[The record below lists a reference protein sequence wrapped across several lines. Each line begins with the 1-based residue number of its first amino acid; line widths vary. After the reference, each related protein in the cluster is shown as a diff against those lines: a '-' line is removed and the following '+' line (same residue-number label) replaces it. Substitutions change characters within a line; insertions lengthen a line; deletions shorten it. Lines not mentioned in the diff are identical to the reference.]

1 MNITAPLAKQNLK
14 YYDRL
19 RTPTLLSFVCTV
31 IPPRR
36 GGCNQPV
43 ILKQVKESQPP
54 TLPDVP
60 VAVEDPARP
69 VLISNQE
76 WIMDFYSNKLSLITG
91 GSSGIGLA
99 VARQITQ
106 QGGDVIILA
115 RRQELLDQAVSEL
128 ETLRGKPDQKIVAA
142 IGDVTNFESLASV
155 INDLMKTHGVPDVV
169 INSAGV
175 AHPGTFSAL
184 DLNIFHWLMDV
195 NYFGIVNVLKLVVP
209 QMQKRRSGAIVNIS
223 SMAGFLGVY
232 GYTAYSASKFAV
244 SGFTD
249 ALRSELKPYCIQISL
264 VFPPDTDTPQ
274 LDYENNIKPFI
285 TKEIAGSA
293 KSLSP
298 EFVAKE
304 ILTKAAK
311 GKYLILPGSEAKLFY
326 FAHHLV
332 GRHLYPI
339 MDMMVR
345 SSIRKRKFKK

>member
-1 MNITAPLAKQNLK
+1 MK

-19 RTPTLLSFVCTV
+19 RTPTFLSFVRTV
-31 IPPRR
+31 NLPTLAE
-36 GGCNQPV
+36 CNQPV
-43 ILKQVKESQPP
+43 IPKQANEFQPP
-54 TLPDVP
+54 THPDVP
-60 VAVEDPARP
+60 VVVEDLARP
-69 VLISNQE
+69 VLIRHQE
-76 WIMDFYSNKLSLITG
+76 GIMDFYSNKLSLITG

-115 RRQELLDQAVSEL
+115 RRQELLDHAISEL
-128 ETLRGKPDQKIVAA
+128 EPLRVKPDQKILAA
-142 IGDVTNFESLASV
+142 KADVTQFDSLAAV
-155 INDLMKTHGVPDVV
+155 INDLMKTVGVPDVV

-184 DLNIFHWLMDV
+184 DLNIFHWMMDV
-195 NYFGIVNVLKLVVP
+195 NYFGIINVLKLVVP
-209 QMQKRRSGAIVNIS
+209 QMQKRRSGTIVNIS

-249 ALRSELKPYCIQISL
+249 VLRSELKPYCIQVSL

-274 LDYENNIKPFI
+274 LDYEIKIKPFI

-293 KSLSP
+293 KYLSP

-304 ILTKAAK
+304 ILNKAAK
-311 GKYLILPGSEAKLFY
+311 GKYLILPGSEAKLVY
-326 FAHHLV
+326 FAHHFV
-332 GRHLYPI
+332 GQLLYPI

-345 SSIRKRKFKK
+345 STIKKIKFKK